1 MDPYYWSIALKFL
14 NSDKLGKQYQNDI
27 SVGDVHNGRIYHFDL
42 NEDRKGL
49 VLEGPLDDK
58 VADDD
63 DENEDIVFGEGFGSV
78 SGLEVGPDGY
88 LYVVSIGLGGI
99 YRIVPGEGNGN
110 GIITVPTEDVDNNIG
125 TAEDD
130 ASDDEEG

>member
-1 MDPYYWSIALKFL
+1 M
-14 NSDKLGKQYQNDI
+14 
-27 SVGDVHNGRIYHFDL
+27 
-42 NEDRKGL
+42 NEARTGL
-49 VLEGPLDDK
+49 VLQEPLDDK

-63 DENEDIVFGEGFGSV
+63 DENEDITFGEEFGSI
-78 SGLEVGPDGY
+78 SDLEVGPDGY

-99 YRIVPGEGNGN
+99 YRIMPGEGNGN
-110 GIITVPTEDVDNNIG
+110 GIISVPTEDVDNNIG